1 MAVSDTSSTREL
13 LPACVNGILLINA
26 IADTSL
32 KARHPLVRAVLS
44 SLPLAY
50 TMMIRH
56 WAPTIRDGYAYH
68 GRPQKPR
75 RLIFTHCSCFKHQ
88 CRSNVADLQ

>member
-13 LPACVNGILLINA
+13 LPVCVNGSLLINA
-26 IADTSL
+26 TADSSPN
-32 KARHPLVRAVLS
+32 ARQLLVRAVLP

-75 RLIFTHCSCFKHQ
+75 RLIFTHCSLFQ
-88 CRSNVADLQ
+88 A